1 MKSILVLAASFVA
14 LVALAQ
20 EGRPHDRKPI
30 DVQVINGEILV
41 PEDHAHTNKD
51 EGALVWR
58 ISATGYE
65 FPPTD
70 GIVVD
75 SQGKHTC
82 GPGVDPQ
89 TFRCKKNG
97 HAQGES
103 YKYTVKVVDS
113 ASHQTSTQ
121 DPWIVND

>member
-1 MKSILVLAASFVA
+1 MKNVLVLAASFVA

-20 EGRPHDRKPI
+20 QGAPHDRKSI
-30 DVQVINGEILV
+30 DVQVINGEIVV
-41 PEDHAHTNKD
+41 PEHHAHTSKD

-58 ISATGYE
+58 LSATGYE
-65 FPPTD
+65 FPVD

-82 GPGVDPQ
+82 GPGDDPQ

-97 HAQGES
+97 HVPGES
-103 YKYTVKVVDS
+103 YKYTVKVVHI
-113 ASHQTSTQ
+113 ASQQTLMQ